1 MNEFKPLIEEGDMR
15 RLCTCVFFKEN
26 ILKRKETLME
36 KKKGKG
42 KWRKRNTRKEKK
54 NGEKRNTRKKEKKRK
69 MAKKE
74 IQGKKKRKEK
84 WRKKEI
90 QGKKEKKM
98 KRNAK
103 QCQRNSENEE
113 IFLRFS
119 HEEGKTKGGGHL
131 TFFNR
136 PPQLHDSIKENKP
149 SFVQEKGTRVC
160 AKETKEAF
168 KDRFRIKQKN
178 TARKKASTG
187 GCACQKQKESNGGEP
202 SRPTSI
208 IPIVK
213 RQQERSN
220 EPIKRWTSKESSI
233 FAS

>member
-26 ILKRKETLME
+26 ILKRKET
-36 KKKGKG
+36 
-42 KWRKRNTRKEKK
+42 
-54 NGEKRNTRKKEKKRK
+54 
-69 MAKKE
+69 
-74 IQGKKKRKEK
+74 
-84 WRKKEI
+84 
-90 QGKKEKKM
+90 
-98 KRNAK
+98 
-103 QCQRNSENEE
+103 
-113 IFLRFS
+113 
-119 HEEGKTKGGGHL
+119 L

-187 GCACQKQKESNGGEP
+187 GGACQNKKNQMEENHQDPPASAPSSKDNEKDRTKPSNDGQAKNAASSPRKKTQDDEKQSVCRKRKKKMKKENDPQYAEEERKRSRLYSFNYRVRKNMFMRKLEADNQQLRADNALMLQNIQMLQNKINKMEQDKCFFCNTPPKES
-202 SRPTSI
+202 
-208 IPIVK
+208 
-213 RQQERSN
+213 Q
-220 EPIKRWTSKESSI
+220 
-233 FAS
+233 

>member
-1 MNEFKPLIEEGDMR
+1 MNEFIPLIEEGDMR

-42 KWRKRNTRKEKK
+42 KWRKKKYKEKRKEKK
-54 NGEKRNTRKKEKKRK
+54 NGKKEIQGKKEKKRNTRKKEKK
-69 MAKKE
+69 KE
-74 IQGKKKRKEK
+74 RNKR
-84 WRKKEI
+84 
-90 QGKKEKKM
+90 KKEKKM

-213 RQQERSN
+213 RQRERSN
-220 EPIKRWTSKESSI
+220 EAIKRWTSKECSI